1 MKSDMTT
8 KPSVH
13 VVDDDEAMRDSLA
26 FLLEVSGFTPV
37 LHESADAFLSALPIA
52 GEGCV
57 LTDVRMP
64 GMSGVE
70 LARHL
75 TGQGFGL
82 PIIVM
87 TGHGDIPLAVEAM
100 KAGISDFIEKPFS
113 DEVLIRAIKAAIS
126 RPAPGGDQARQDAL
140 DRLAGL
146 SPRERDVLA
155 GVVAGK
161 ANKVIAFELQIS
173 ARTVEIYR
181 ANMMTKTGA
190 RNMAELMRIAL
201 AAGL

>member
-1 MKSDMTT
+1 
-8 KPSVH
+8 
-13 VVDDDEAMRDSLA
+13 MRDSLA

-100 KAGISDFIEKPFS
+100 KAGIADFIEKPFS

-126 RPAPGGDQARQDAL
+126 QPTPGGDQARQDAL